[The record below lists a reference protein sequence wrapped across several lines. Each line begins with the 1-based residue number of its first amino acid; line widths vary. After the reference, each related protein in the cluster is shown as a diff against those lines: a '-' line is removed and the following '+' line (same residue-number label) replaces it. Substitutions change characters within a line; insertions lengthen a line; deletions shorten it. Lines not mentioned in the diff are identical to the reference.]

1 MNKKKSVIK
10 KAVRKPI
17 KKTIVKKN
25 VIVKKFTLKPKQK
38 LILKPKLTLKP
49 KSKLKTKSKT
59 KPALKII
66 SKPKII
72 PKIIPKV
79 QIISRPKE
87 VIVDSKGVSDNQI
100 LESFLGSS
108 NKVKLWKV
116 FLLNTSKEF
125 ILKDLLK
132 LTKIKHDTLILE
144 LRDLMK
150 LGIVK
155 AGKKDKTITYKT
167 NNDFPLIV
175 EITEMILSVVPRSV
189 DKILEKLNRLNR
201 LKIVLLSGFF
211 TAQLGKQK
219 TLSNTMNSNVDLLL
233 VFEKVPDN
241 VDIIIS
247 ELEHGMG
254 KELSYSALDQNDF
267 KYRHSIGDKLIR
279 DILDFDH
286 VIAMDKLSFFR

>member
-17 KKTIVKKN
+17 KNIVKKN
-25 VIVKKFTLKPKQK
+25 TTKSKPKP
-38 LILKPKLTLKP
+38 KPKLKLNLKQKPKPKP
-49 KSKLKTKSKT
+49 KSKLKTN
-59 KPALKII
+59 PNLKN
-66 SKPKII
+66 KIVVL
-72 PKIIPKV
+72 P
-79 QIISRPKE
+79 RPKE
-87 VIVDSKGVSDNQI
+87 IILDSKGINDNQI
-100 LESFLGSS
+100 LENFLGNS

-116 FLLNTSKEF
+116 FLLNTTKEF

-132 LTKIKHDTLILE
+132 LTKIKHDNLILE
-144 LRDLMK
+144 LRDLMR

-155 AGKKDKTITYKT
+155 AFKKDKIIIYKT
-167 NNDFPLIV
+167 NNNFPLIT

-189 DKILEKLNRLNR
+189 DKVLEKLNRLNR
-201 LKIVLLSGFF
+201 LKIVMLSGFF

-219 TLSNTMNSNVDLLL
+219 TLSNIMNSNVDLLL

-247 ELEHGMG
+247 ELEHSVG

-286 VIAMDKLSFFR
+286 IVAMDKLSFFR